1 MSEQKVWVE
10 KMPESCG
17 DCEFCEKSEYYH
29 CNYCSRLYTKLKY
42 INREKD
48 CPLHSIKDHDREL
61 VKQVFNEI
69 KEQFGFIVDGKE
81 RIICD
86 GSATGDKT
94 ILAILNQIQ
103 QEFEDENNKN

>member
-1 MSEQKVWVE
+1 MSEQKVWV
-10 KMPESCG
+10 
-17 DCEFCEKSEYYH
+17 DSE
-29 CNYCSRLYTKLKY
+29 LLKY
-42 INREKD
+42 DDLSLCCTKD
-48 CPLHSIKDHDREL
+48 FDNKFYTNNYSLVDNEEYFEATFKDIKDHDREL
-61 VKQVFNEI
+61 VRQVFNEI

-103 QEFEDENNKN
+103 KEYEDVRE